1 MNASY
6 QILVAKLDEFIRKYY
21 KNLLLRG
28 LLYALTLGLSFY
40 ISLVVAAYYGNF
52 SIPLRTTLFYL
63 FVTGNMF
70 ILARYI
76 VIPLL
81 KLYRIGEVLQYE
93 DAAVIIGKHF
103 GEVKDKLLN
112 ILQLKKQADSSSV
125 SLLEASIEQKI
136 KDIRPVPFAI
146 AIDLGE
152 NKKYARFLVIP
163 LIAISFIF
171 WVKPS
176 LIGQGTRQ
184 ILHYNTHFAKMAPFQ
199 FVVENKNL

>member
-171 WVKPS
+171 WVKP
-176 LIGQGTRQ
+176 
-184 ILHYNTHFAKMAPFQ
+184 
-199 FVVENKNL
+199 